1 MVPRLALGGREGNVG
16 AGSYSARM
24 KTCRRCGEAKD
35 DADFNKYHRGRG
47 GLQGYC
53 RECQKQHYRGNAV
66 RHRAN
71 VRRTGA
77 ARVAEMRKIIFDAMA
92 GGCVDCGNT
101 DIRVLEFDHVR
112 GTKIDGIARMV
123 SNEVGF
129 ATLRAEL
136 AKCEVRCKNCHA
148 IATFTR
154 LGSTWHSE
162 YQ

>member
-1 MVPRLALGGREGNVG
+1 
-16 AGSYSARM
+16 M
-24 KTCRRCGEAKD
+24 KTCTRCLITKSD
-35 DADFNKYHRGRG
+35 DEFNRYHRGQG

-53 RECQKQHYRGNAV
+53 RECQKAHYRQNAV

-77 ARVAEMRKIIFDAMA
+77 ARVRTMRRMMFEAMA
-92 GGCVDCGNT
+92 DGCVDCGNT
-101 DIRVLEFDHVR
+101 DIRVLDFDHVR
-112 GTKIDGIARMV
+112 GVKIDSIARMV

-129 ATLRAEL
+129 DILRAEL

-154 LGSTWHSE
+154 LGNTWHSE
-162 YQ
+162 YL